1 MTHAAEKEI
10 LELCRKLEQAHHDK
24 DAEAIVACFAPEAV
38 IYDLAPPLGR
48 RGQDRSEVQAW
59 LDTWRGP
66 ISIKTAEVDLV
77 VSGDLA
83 YSSALNRIGG
93 TKTEGVDIDLWFR
106 ATMCFRRTG
115 AGWRIVHDHTSVP
128 FLMDG
133 SERAAL
139 NLRP

>member
-1 MTHAAEKEI
+1 MAQTAEKEI
-10 LELCRKLEQAHHDK
+10 VALCGKLEQAHHDK
-24 DAEAIVACFAPEAV
+24 DADAIVACFAPEAV

-48 RGQDRSEVQAW
+48 RGQDASEVQAW

-66 ISIKTAEVDLV
+66 ISLEAAEVELV

-93 TKTEGVDIDLWFR
+93 TKADGVDVDLWFR
-106 ATMCFRRTG
+106 TTMCFRKTG
-115 AGWRIVHDHTSVP
+115 RGWRILHGHSSVP

-133 SERAAL
+133 SDRAAL
-139 NLRP
+139 DLRP